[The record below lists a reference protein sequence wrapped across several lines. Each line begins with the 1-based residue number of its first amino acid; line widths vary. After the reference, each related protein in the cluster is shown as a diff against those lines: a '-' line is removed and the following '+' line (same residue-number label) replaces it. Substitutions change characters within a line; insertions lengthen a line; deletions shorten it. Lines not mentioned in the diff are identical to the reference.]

1 MLRAALGSLT
11 EDTAANSAIDALNAL
26 CPTWLAIYSAS
37 ARRRRPC
44 SEGLF
49 RQISSRPGE
58 GSIELLRRTGAGV
71 GVYALGGT
79 LDGIYWRRREFTQR
93 R

>member
-1 MLRAALGSLT
+1 MLLKRWSLGALRSVAASTAQSRFCLG
-11 EDTAANSAIDALNAL
+11 AGIK
-26 CPTWLAIYSAS
+26 
-37 ARRRRPC
+37 
-44 SEGLF
+44 
-49 RQISSRPGE
+49 SSVLEECAGRPG
-58 GSIELLRRTGAGV
+58 GLSIELLRRTGAGV